1 MASEAAAISLFPS
14 APTTLEQSGLS
25 GDLIQQLVLKTLYFG
40 GELTGTELGR
50 RLGLGFS
57 VFEATVEF
65 LKQQRLCEIAGGAG
79 FGAAAVRHPLPQGG
93 PPRAMPAPGPKQSR
107 GIPPPPLP
115 PAHPYMPC

>member
-79 FGAAAVRHPLPQGG
+79 FGAAAHRLPLPHAGRSRTVLAPEPEQDVRLA
-93 PPRAMPAPGPKQSR
+93 PMPLAPD
-107 GIPPPPLP
+107 
-115 PAHPYMPC
+115 

>member
-40 GELTGTELGR
+40 GELTGTELAR

-79 FGAAAVRHPLPQGG
+79 FGAAADRQRITRAGG
-93 PPRAMPAPGPKQSR
+93 DREGVA
-107 GIPPPPLP
+107 
-115 PAHPYMPC
+115 